1 MITASDIVKCRA
13 ILQTAID
20 CLYANRT
27 IDQRAM
33 AQTLEVAKSM
43 ISHSNSSSYSSSVA
57 LEVIVDDDDFY
68 SGYDCDLCGGMKN
81 PDVINHAAGCPN
93 RDQRPSSQEPSAV
106 SDFM

>member
-13 ILQTAID
+13 ILQTVID

-33 AQTLEVAKSM
+33 AQTLEIARTM
-43 ISHSNSSSYSSSVA
+43 ISHSHSSSYSSSVA
-57 LEVIVDDDDFY
+57 LEVITNDDDFY
-68 SGYDCDLCGGMKN
+68 SGSDCDLCGGMKN
-81 PDVINHAAGCPN
+81 PDTINHAANCPN
-93 RDQRPSSQEPSAV
+93 RDEKPSSLEPIAV